1 MIVSPTEPKPLL
13 AAATKV
19 SMLPETFGADIA
31 IRPHTNMG
39 KGWIGVQ
46 RKEVKDLV
54 ASMMD
59 GRLVQQIAQLESCLM
74 AFIVIEGRFTWTI
87 DGMMM
92 NAWKQEI
99 SKSSID
105 SLLLSIMMRNVHV
118 VYTTDVHDTIKWCLM
133 MEAWA
138 RKPEH
143 TSLDNRPGPDGGVWG
158 RVDSRAWSKH
168 LLMGFPGIGSK
179 LAGAIIDHFGG
190 VPLDWSTPVENLMKV
205 PGIGKGKAETLIR
218 ALQRKEEQGE

>member
-1 MIVSPTEPKPLL
+1 
-13 AAATKV
+13 
-19 SMLPETFGADIA
+19 
-31 IRPHTNMG
+31 
-39 KGWIGVQ
+39 
-46 RKEVKDLV
+46 
-54 ASMMD
+54 MMD

-92 NAWKQEI
+92 NAWKQEV

-118 VYTTDVHDTIKWCLM
+118 VYTTDVRDTIKWCQM